1 MVIVQLWFLF
11 GVTEEVVL
19 VQESRD
25 LAESMSWDRPLHL
38 SLSLGNF
45 VP

>member
-1 MVIVQLWFLF
+1 MWVLLMVIVQLWFLF

-25 LAESMSWDRPLHL
+25 VAEPWL
-38 SLSLGNF
+38 SQ
-45 VP
+45 